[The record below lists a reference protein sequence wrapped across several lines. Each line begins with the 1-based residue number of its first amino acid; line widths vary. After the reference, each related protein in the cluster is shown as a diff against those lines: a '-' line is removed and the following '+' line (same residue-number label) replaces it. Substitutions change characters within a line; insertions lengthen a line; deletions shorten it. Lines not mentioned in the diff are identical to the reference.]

1 MILIPAIDLRNGKCV
16 RLHQGRLAEETIYGE
31 NPVAIA
37 QQWAGLGAKRLHLVD
52 LDGAFTGSPLQA
64 GLVKQIAMAVKIP
77 VEVGGGIRDMAAID
91 DYLNNG
97 VDRIILGSV
106 AAQEPDLV
114 REACLLYPGRVM
126 AGIDAKDGLVAIK
139 GWVTTIAKTALEL
152 ALELRGLGIKE
163 IIYTDIS
170 RDGTLEG
177 PNLAA
182 LIEMANQSRLQVIAS
197 GGISSLEDLIRIK
210 ELNLANIS
218 GIIIGKALYDQR
230 IDLENAIKAI
240 EG

>member
-97 VDRIILGSV
+97 VDRIILRVGSR
-106 AAQEPDLV
+106 P
-114 REACLLYPGRVM
+114 RTGFS
-126 AGIDAKDGLVAIK
+126 AGGLPALSRQSDG
-139 GWVTTIAKTALEL
+139 G
-152 ALELRGLGIKE
+152 
-163 IIYTDIS
+163 
-170 RDGTLEG
+170 
-177 PNLAA
+177 N
-182 LIEMANQSRLQVIAS
+182 
-197 GGISSLEDLIRIK
+197 
-210 ELNLANIS
+210 
-218 GIIIGKALYDQR
+218 
-230 IDLENAIKAI
+230 
-240 EG
+240 